1 MAKGKGKQSPSS
13 QRWHGGVG
21 QKRKNARVEK
31 SSKGKF
37 KTVAELEEHR
47 MKQPNTGKPRWKDVA
62 ERAAMDDVRLVRQ
75 FVFELEGVRLSTPR
89 GTVVVNAK

>member
-21 QKRKNARVEK
+21 LKRKNARVNK

-37 KTVAELEEHR
+37 ETVAELEAHR
-47 MKQPNTGKPRWKDVA
+47 EKQPNFKKPRWKDVA

-75 FVFELEGVRLSTPR
+75 FAHELEGVRLSTPR
-89 GTVVVNAK
+89 GTIVNAK